1 MCKPN
6 IVPSKILVGEIGEM
20 SEGLVSPYRKR
31 YGCAYG
37 CLIIMQ

>member
-1 MCKPN
+1 M
-6 IVPSKILVGEIGEM
+6 PSKIPMGEIGEM